1 MQRHG
6 GFMLVGKIFS
16 VLVSLTCAVVVSETA
31 AQEKLTVSYSSVD
44 APSANW
50 YIAQEKGI
58 YRKYGMDVESIF
70 IPASSTNVAVLV
82 AGQIKFGNGTGGVI
96 ASAAANGANLVA
108 VSCFVN
114 TLPYEL
120 IVQES
125 IKTKE
130 QLKGKSIGISR
141 IGSSS
146 DVAARVLLKGLGL
159 EPDKDVPIIQ
169 VGGSS
174 ERAAAFRT
182 GKIAAFPAPPGVI
195 HLAKGMAHRVLTST
209 ADFPKPY
216 PFPYICATTTKS
228 YLASNR
234 PTVKRL
240 LMALTEA
247 AHFFKTRKEES
258 KQIIAKYTR
267 QNDPAYLEAAYDI
280 NARLVE
286 RVPLVNREGMEIQV
300 KEAIARRSGSSLKVE
315 DVIDDSVVTELDKE
329 GFIDKLYR

>member
-1 MQRHG
+1 MMALKYIR
-6 GFMLVGKIFS
+6 LISIFAS
-16 VLVSLTCAVVVSETA
+16 FAFFAVSSDLL

-50 YIAQEKGI
+50 YIAQEKGF
-58 YRKYGMDVESIF
+58 YKKYGMDVESIF

-96 ASAAANGANLVA
+96 ASAAVSGANLVA
-108 VSCFVN
+108 VACFVN

-125 IKTKE
+125 IKSKE

-159 EPDKDVPIIQ
+159 EPDKDVAIIQ

-195 HLAKGMAHRVLTST
+195 HLAKGMPHRVLTST

-216 PFPYICATTTKS
+216 PFPYICATTTKT

-240 LMALTEA
+240 LMALTDA

-258 KQIIAKYTR
+258 KKIIAKYTR
-267 QNDPAYLEAAYDI
+267 QSDEAYLEAAYDI
-280 NARLVE
+280 NAKLVE
-286 RVPLVNREGMEIQV
+286 RVPLVSREGMEIQL
-300 KEAIARRSGSSLKVE
+300 KEALARKPGVNLKV
-315 DVIDDSVVTELDKE
+315 DDIIDDSVVNELEKE
-329 GFIDKLYR
+329 GFIDKVFKP

>member
-1 MQRHG
+1 MADNMFDLLCALKQDKPSRWNRGTVTFNRHSGHAGDSQRDPESRCSLVWLPVYTG
-6 GFMLVGKIFS
+6 MTVNSQGILRCNFYPPLRNINRRYPPPSTPRLTARACFNTIQRERRLFMVALKYIRLISIFAS
-16 VLVSLTCAVVVSETA
+16 FAFFAVSSDLL

-50 YIAQEKGI
+50 YIAQEKGF
-58 YRKYGMDVESIF
+58 YKKYGMDVESIF

-96 ASAAANGANLVA
+96 ASAAVSGANLVA
-108 VSCFVN
+108 VACFVN

-125 IKTKE
+125 IKSKE

-159 EPDKDVPIIQ
+159 EPDKDVAIIQ

-182 GKIAAFPAPPGVI
+182 
-195 HLAKGMAHRVLTST
+195 
-209 ADFPKPY
+209 
-216 PFPYICATTTKS
+216 
-228 YLASNR
+228 
-234 PTVKRL
+234 
-240 LMALTEA
+240 
-247 AHFFKTRKEES
+247 
-258 KQIIAKYTR
+258 
-267 QNDPAYLEAAYDI
+267 
-280 NARLVE
+280 
-286 RVPLVNREGMEIQV
+286 
-300 KEAIARRSGSSLKVE
+300 
-315 DVIDDSVVTELDKE
+315 
-329 GFIDKLYR
+329 

>member
-1 MQRHG
+1 MRKAIQKIL
-6 GFMLVGKIFS
+6 FLAALAFLVTNTDLF
-16 VLVSLTCAVVVSETA
+16 

-50 YIAQEKGI
+50 YIAQEKGF
-58 YRKYGMDVESIF
+58 YKKYGMDVDSIF

-96 ASAAANGANLVA
+96 ASAAVSGADLVA
-108 VSCFVN
+108 VGCFIN

-159 EPDKDVPIIQ
+159 EADKDVPIIQ
-169 VGGSS
+169 VGGSTD
-174 ERAAAFRT
+174 RAAAFRA
-182 GKIAAFPAPPGVI
+182 GKIAGFPAPPGVI

-216 PFPYICATTTKS
+216 PFPYICATTTKT

-234 PTVKRL
+234 PTVKKL
-240 LMALTEA
+240 MMALTEA
-247 AHFFKTRKEES
+247 AHFFKTHKEES

-267 QNDPAYLEAAYDI
+267 QHDAAYLESAYDV
-280 NARLVE
+280 NARLIE
-286 RVPLVNREGMEIQV
+286 RVPRVNREGMEIQV
-300 KEAIARRSGSSLKVE
+300 KEALARKPGATLKVD
-315 DVIDDSVVTELDKE
+315 DVIDDSIVVELEKE
-329 GFIDKLYR
+329 GFIDKLYKP

>member
-1 MQRHG
+1 M
-6 GFMLVGKIFS
+6 FVVKILT
-16 VLVSLTCAVVVSETA
+16 VLVSLTCVVTVSKLG

-50 YIAQEKGI
+50 YIAQEKGF
-58 YRKYGMDVESIF
+58 YKKYGMDVESIF

-96 ASAAANGANLVA
+96 ASAAVSGANLVA

-159 EPDKDVPIIQ
+159 EPDKDVAVIQ

-234 PTVKRL
+234 PTVKKL
-240 LMALTEA
+240 LMALTDA

-258 KQIIAKYTR
+258 KKIIAKYTR
-267 QNDPAYLEAAYDI
+267 QNDEAYLEAAYDI

-300 KEAIARRSGSSLKVE
+300 KEAIARKPGSSLKVE
-315 DVIDDSVVTELDKE
+315 DVIDDSVVTELEKE

>member
-1 MQRHG
+1 
-6 GFMLVGKIFS
+6 MLVLKILT
-16 VLVSLTCAVVVSETA
+16 VLVSLTCVVTVSNLA

-50 YIAQEKGI
+50 YIAQEKGF
-58 YRKYGMDVESIF
+58 YKKYGMDVESIF

-96 ASAAANGANLVA
+96 ASAAVSGANLVA

-159 EPDKDVPIIQ
+159 EPDKDVAIIQ

-228 YLASNR
+228 YLATNR
-234 PTVKRL
+234 PTVKKL

-300 KEAIARRSGSSLKVE
+300 KEAIARKPGSSLKVE
-315 DVIDDSVVTELDKE
+315 DVIDDSVITELDKE

>member
-1 MQRHG
+1 MRILL
-6 GFMLVGKIFS
+6 FVIF
-16 VLVSLTCAVVVSETA
+16 AFFVVNCDSS

-50 YIAQEKGI
+50 YIAQEKGL
-58 YRKYGMDVESIF
+58 YKKYGMDVESIF

-82 AGQIKFGNGTGGVI
+82 AGQLKFGNGTGGTI
-96 ASAAANGANLVA
+96 ASAAVGGANLVA
-108 VSCFVN
+108 VACFMN

-125 IKTKE
+125 IKSKE

-146 DVAARVLLKGLGL
+146 DVIARVFLKHLGL
-159 EPDKDVPIIQ
+159 EPDRDVAIIQ
-169 VGGSS
+169 VGGSG

-182 GKIAAFPAPPGVI
+182 GRIAAFPAPPGVL
-195 HLAKGMAHRVLTST
+195 HLTKGMPQRVLAST

-216 PFPYICATTTKS
+216 PFPYICGTTTRS

-234 PTVKRL
+234 GTVKRL
-240 LMALTEA
+240 VMALTEGVQ
-247 AHFFKTRKEES
+247 FFKTRKEES
-258 KQIIAKYTR
+258 KKILAKYSR
-267 QNDPAYLEAAYDI
+267 HDDEAYLEAAYQI
-280 NARLVE
+280 NAKLFD
-286 RVPLVNREGMEIQV
+286 RVPYVTREGMDIQLKDAILKKPGSPV
-300 KEAIARRSGSSLKVE
+300 KVDDIV
-315 DVIDDSVVTELDKE
+315 DDSIVAELEKE

>member
-1 MQRHG
+1 M
-6 GFMLVGKIFS
+6 FVVKILT
-16 VLVSLTCAVVVSETA
+16 VLVSLTCVVAVSKLG

-50 YIAQEKGI
+50 YIAQEKGF
-58 YRKYGMDVESIF
+58 YKKYGMDVESIF

-96 ASAAANGANLVA
+96 ASAAVSGANLVA

-159 EPDKDVPIIQ
+159 EPDKDVAVIQ

-234 PTVKRL
+234 PTVKKL
-240 LMALTEA
+240 LMALTDA

-258 KQIIAKYTR
+258 KKIIAKYTR
-267 QNDPAYLEAAYDI
+267 QNDEAYLEAAYDI

-300 KEAIARRSGSSLKVE
+300 KEAIARKPGSSLKVE
-315 DVIDDSVVTELDKE
+315 DVIDDSVVTELEKE

>member
-1 MQRHG
+1 M
-6 GFMLVGKIFS
+6 FVLKTLT
-16 VLVSLTCAVVVSETA
+16 VLVSLTCAVAVCNLA

-50 YIAQEKGI
+50 YIAQEKGF
-58 YRKYGMDVESIF
+58 YKKYGMDVESIF

-96 ASAAANGANLVA
+96 ASAAVSGANLVA
-108 VSCFVN
+108 LSCFIN

-125 IKTKE
+125 TKTKE
-130 QLKGKSIGISR
+130 RLKGKTIGISR

-216 PFPYICATTTKS
+216 PFPYICATTTKT

-234 PTVKRL
+234 PTVKKL

-258 KQIIAKYTR
+258 KTIIAKYTR
-267 QNDPAYLEAAYDI
+267 QNDEAYLEAAYDI

-300 KEAIARRSGSSLKVE
+300 KEAIARKPGSTLKVE
-315 DVIDDSVVTELDKE
+315 DVIDDSVIMELDKE

>member
-1 MQRHG
+1 MISP
-6 GFMLVGKIFS
+6 KITRLIF
-16 VLVSLTCAVVVSETA
+16 TFAFFAVFAVNSDLF

-50 YIAQEKGI
+50 YIAQEQGFYK
-58 YRKYGMDVESIF
+58 KYGMDVESIF

-82 AGQIKFGNGTGGVI
+82 AGQIKCGHGTGGVI
-96 ASAAANGANLVA
+96 ASAAVSGANLVA
-108 VSCFVN
+108 VACFVN

-125 IKTKE
+125 IKSKE
-130 QLKGKSIGISR
+130 QLKGKSLGISR

-159 EPDKDVPIIQ
+159 EPDKDVAIIQ

-195 HLAKGMAHRVLTST
+195 HLAKGMPHRVLTST
-209 ADFPKPY
+209 ADFPRPY
-216 PFPYICATTTKS
+216 PFPYICATTTKT

-234 PTVKRL
+234 PTVKKL
-240 LMALTEA
+240 LMALTDA

-258 KQIIAKYTR
+258 KKIIAKYTR
-267 QNDPAYLEAAYDI
+267 QSDEAYLEAAYDI

-286 RVPLVNREGMEIQV
+286 RVPKVSREGMDIQL
-300 KEAIARRSGSSLKVE
+300 KEALARKPGVNLKV
-315 DVIDDSVVTELDKE
+315 DDIIDDSLVNELEKE
-329 GFIDKLYR
+329 GFIDKV

>member
-1 MQRHG
+1 M
-6 GFMLVGKIFS
+6 FVLKILT
-16 VLVSLTCAVVVSETA
+16 VLVSLTCVVTVSKLG

-50 YIAQEKGI
+50 YIAQEKGF
-58 YRKYGMDVESIF
+58 YKKYGMDVESIF

-96 ASAAANGANLVA
+96 ASAAVSGANLVA

-159 EPDKDVPIIQ
+159 EPDKDVAIIQ
-169 VGGSS
+169 FGGSS

-234 PTVKRL
+234 PTVKKL
-240 LMALTEA
+240 LMALIDA

-258 KQIIAKYTR
+258 KKIIAKYTR
-267 QNDPAYLEAAYDI
+267 QNDEAYLEAAYDI

-300 KEAIARRSGSSLKVE
+300 KEAIARKPGSSLKVE
-315 DVIDDSVVTELDKE
+315 DVIDDSVVTELEKE

>member
-1 MQRHG
+1 M
-6 GFMLVGKIFS
+6 FVVKILT
-16 VLVSLTCAVVVSETA
+16 VLVSLTCVVTVSKLG

-50 YIAQEKGI
+50 YIAQEKGF
-58 YRKYGMDVESIF
+58 YKKYGMDVESIF

-96 ASAAANGANLVA
+96 ASAAVSGANLVA

-159 EPDKDVPIIQ
+159 EPDKDVAVIQ

-234 PTVKRL
+234 PTVKKL
-240 LMALTEA
+240 LMALIDA

-258 KQIIAKYTR
+258 KKIIAKYTR
-267 QNDPAYLEAAYDI
+267 QNDEAYLEAAYDI

-300 KEAIARRSGSSLKVE
+300 KEAIARKPGSSLKVE
-315 DVIDDSVVTELDKE
+315 DVIDDSVVTELEKE